1 MMRLNWKKT
10 SGVALTV
17 GALLLMA
24 VVGFSQHGGPQGPPP
39 PGGGRGGPGGP
50 GGDLLGHLSR
60 EVNLTDEQKAQIKK
74 IMDSAEEST
83 KALRE
88 QMRTLH
94 ESQPDPLNGGT
105 FDEAAVRAA
114 AQARANVQVELEVA
128 HARVM
133 SQVLAVLTAEQKA
146 QLSEKRK
153 QFEERH
159 RDGDGRRQPPPPPPP
174 GN

>member
-1 MMRLNWKKT
+1 MKLNWKKT
-10 SGVALTV
+10 SGVVLAI

-39 PGGGRGGPGGP
+39 PGRGFRGGPGGPGGP

-60 EVNLTDEQKAQIKK
+60 ELNLTDEQKAQIKK

-94 ESQPDPLNGGT
+94 ESQPDPMNT
-105 FDEAAVRAA
+105 AFDEAAVRAA
-114 AQARANVQVELEVA
+114 AEARAKIDVELEVA

-133 SQVLAVLTAEQKA
+133 SQVLAVLTPEQKA

-153 QFEERH
+153 QFEQRH
-159 RDGDGRRQPPPPPPP
+159 REGEGRPDKAP

>member
-1 MMRLNWKKT
+1 MMKLNWKKT
-10 SGVALTV
+10 SGVVLAV

-39 PGGGRGGPGGP
+39 PGRGFRGGPGGP

-60 EVNLTDEQKAQIKK
+60 ELNLTDEQKTQIKK

-94 ESQPDPLNGGT
+94 ESQPDPMNT
-105 FDEAAVRAA
+105 AFDEAAVRAA
-114 AQARANVQVELEVA
+114 AEARAKIDVELEVA

-133 SQVLAVLTAEQKA
+133 SQVLAVLTPEQKA

-153 QFEERH
+153 QFEQRH
-159 RDGDGRRQPPPPPPP
+159 RDGEGRPDKAP

>member
-1 MMRLNWKKT
+1 MKLNWKKT
-10 SGVALTV
+10 SGVVAIV

-39 PGGGRGGPGGP
+39 PGRGRGGPGGP

-60 EVNLTDEQKAQIKK
+60 ELNLTDEQKAQIKK
-74 IMDSAEEST
+74 ITDSAEEST

-94 ESQPDPLNGGT
+94 ESQPDPMNSA

-114 AQARANVQVELEVA
+114 AEARAKIEVELEVA

-133 SQVLAVLTAEQKA
+133 SQVMAVLTPEQKA
-146 QLSEKRK
+146 QLVEKRK
-153 QFEERH
+153 QFEQRH
-159 RDGDGRRQPPPPPPP
+159 RDGEGRPDKAP

>member
-1 MMRLNWKKT
+1 MMMRRNWKKT
-10 SGVALTV
+10 SGVVLAV

-24 VVGFSQHGGPQGPPP
+24 IVGFSQHGGPQGPPP
-39 PGGGRGGPGGP
+39 PGRGFHGGPGGP
-50 GGDLLGHLSR
+50 GADLLGHLSR
-60 EVNLTDEQKAQIKK
+60 ELNLTDEQKAQIKK
-74 IMDSAEEST
+74 IADSAEEST

-88 QMRTLH
+88 QMRSLH
-94 ESQPDPLNGGT
+94 ESQPDPLSGGT

-133 SQVLAVLTAEQKA
+133 SQVLAVLTPEQKA
-146 QLSEKRK
+146 QLNERRK
-153 QFEERH
+153 QFEQRH
-159 RDGDGRRQPPPPPPP
+159 RDGEGRRENAP